1 MGDAY
6 IAARG
11 LRMAP
16 VGAFLFRL
24 ASIEWASRDTGTGI
38 TSVLLTPEEAS
49 VGVGVVGR
57 YELYGPFSFDIQQ
70 ATLLQRLVHP
80 SGLSEPQPGAPV
92 PIFPEAPVSW
102 RHSWAELLQDL
113 GQHVYGLRDLHAS
126 LATLRYESI
135 DVGNRSGYY
144 ASVGV
149 VDAKSQRWI
158 TRLALDPPSSNIMTA
173 PFDIASWI
181 FRDDGETL
189 EDGSKIFQL

>member
-16 VGAFLFRL
+16 VGAFLFHL
-24 ASIEWASRDTGTGI
+24 ASIEWASRHEDIGI
-38 TSVLLTPEEAS
+38 TSVLLTPEEAT

-57 YELYGPFSFDIQQ
+57 HELYGPFSFDVQQ
-70 ATLLQRLVHP
+70 AELLQRLVHP
-80 SGLSEPQPGAPV
+80 SGLSEPMPGAPV
-92 PIFPEAPVSW
+92 PIFPEAPASW

-126 LATLRYESI
+126 LATLRYERI
-135 DVGNRSGYY
+135 DVGNSGRY

-158 TRLALDPPSSNIMTA
+158 THLSLDPPSSNIMTA

-181 FRDDGETL
+181 LRGDGETL